1 MPSVASVPQRAH
13 PPKLPREA
21 PRHFRPLPSPEL
33 FSWPPAQSGPSQH
46 WFPSLLACCFP
57 TWLLLFCCLS
67 TALGAL
73 GSWGVDSA
81 PAGLVPLQAAFPGF
95 LASHVPCLQPGDLKK
110 DSPMPGGQAEVSVPP
125 SLGLS
130 PPLGWQNYEGFQGAE
145 GKKELPEGACSLMEK
160 LPGSS
165 VPWERGQEGWGSMS
179 SLPPP
184 PHQPPVHP
192 PAAVG
197 ARGLLGDPE

>member
-1 MPSVASVPQRAH
+1 
-13 PPKLPREA
+13 
-21 PRHFRPLPSPEL
+21 
-33 FSWPPAQSGPSQH
+33 
-46 WFPSLLACCFP
+46 
-57 TWLLLFCCLS
+57 
-67 TALGAL
+67 
-73 GSWGVDSA
+73 
-81 PAGLVPLQAAFPGF
+81 
-95 LASHVPCLQPGDLKK
+95 
-110 DSPMPGGQAEVSVPP
+110 MPGGQAEVSVPP

-184 PHQPPVHP
+184 HQPPVHP

>member
-1 MPSVASVPQRAH
+1 
-13 PPKLPREA
+13 
-21 PRHFRPLPSPEL
+21 
-33 FSWPPAQSGPSQH
+33 
-46 WFPSLLACCFP
+46 
-57 TWLLLFCCLS
+57 
-67 TALGAL
+67 
-73 GSWGVDSA
+73 
-81 PAGLVPLQAAFPGF
+81 
-95 LASHVPCLQPGDLKK
+95 
-110 DSPMPGGQAEVSVPP
+110 MPGGQAEVSVPP

-184 PHQPPVHP
+184 HTSRPCTHLLQWEPVDSWVTLSEHWG
-192 PAAVG
+192 V
-197 ARGLLGDPE
+197 